1 MAFANACEA
10 TKGMRIMGDIVR
22 FPVGRDQ
29 EVIAM
34 YQTGATMAEIGQKF
48 GITRQR
54 VSQIFKRFGVV
65 VPPARRGRRPVDE
78 ATTQKY
84 VAEAVKLGSKS
95 QAALSFGVSPD
106 TIARALRR
114 AGVKI
119 SKGKFTDDN
128 VKADII
134 KRYHAGERLR
144 EIAESY
150 GTRAQH
156 VNSLLRK
163 WGVEA
168 KRAALW
174 KKGTFY
180 ISQG

>member
-1 MAFANACEA
+1 
-10 TKGMRIMGDIVR
+10 MGDIVR
-22 FPVGRDQ
+22 IPAGRDQ

-34 YQTGATMAEIGQKF
+34 YQTGATMAEIGEKYN
-48 GITRQR
+48 ITRQR
-54 VSQIFKRFGVV
+54 VSQIFKRFGVYV
-65 VPPARRGRRPVDE
+65 APSRRGRRPVDAE
-78 ATTQKY
+78 TTAKY

-95 QAALSFGVSPD
+95 AAAQSFGVSPD
-106 TIARALRR
+106 TISRALRR

-119 SKGKFTDDN
+119 SNGKFTDEK

-134 KRYHAGERLR
+134 RRYHNGERLR

>member
-1 MAFANACEA
+1 MEDTNVSGGSSLVKNFQQLAKERALELVNDYHA
-10 TKGMRIMGDIVR
+10 
-22 FPVGRDQ
+22 
-29 EVIAM
+29 
-34 YQTGATMAEIGQKF
+34 GASMSEIGEKF

-54 VSQIFKRFGVV
+54 VSQIFKKHGVH

-78 ATTQKY
+78 ATTQRY

-95 QAALSFGVSPD
+95 KAARAFGVSPD
-106 TIARALRR
+106 TIARALLR

-119 SKGKFTDDN
+119 SRGKFTN
-128 VKADII
+128 EQVKADII
-134 KRYHAGERLR
+134 RRYHSGDGLR

-174 KKGTFY
+174 KKGTFN